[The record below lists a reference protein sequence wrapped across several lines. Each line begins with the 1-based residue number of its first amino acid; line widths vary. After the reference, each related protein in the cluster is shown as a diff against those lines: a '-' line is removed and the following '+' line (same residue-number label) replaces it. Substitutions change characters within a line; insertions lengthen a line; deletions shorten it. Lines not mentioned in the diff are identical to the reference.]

1 MCASSLPVP
10 SPPLCHHLSRVHLC
24 SCSSSLRG
32 REPVSAP
39 WIQSLPCT
47 SSLLPKT
54 GLPSSFQL
62 GSAIGENRQ
71 EMTEEAG
78 EVGCLY
84 SAPSP
89 QVGCDFLP
97 KAASPLHT
105 ATLSM
110 SGDSSLS
117 GPLGYA
123 DFCCQHQVPAPPSA
137 ALFTPST
144 QLCKL
149 SLFETPPFPIWV
161 SCLSRTL
168 TCKRVTSSEG

>member
-71 EMTEEAG
+71 EMTKEAG

-84 SAPSP
+84 PAPSP

-105 ATLSM
+105 ATLSCQATAPFQGLWVM
-110 SGDSSLS
+110 LTSVASTRSLHHPLRVSLHPLLSFVNCPFLKLLHSPSGYPVCL
-117 GPLGYA
+117 GP
-123 DFCCQHQVPAPPSA
+123 
-137 ALFTPST
+137 
-144 QLCKL
+144 
-149 SLFETPPFPIWV
+149 
-161 SCLSRTL
+161 
-168 TCKRVTSSEG
+168 